1 MVIKALVTNVVKE
14 EPCTKECTVE
24 VSEQASL
31 QNLFD
36 ELGCSL
42 ADISDYYEFSGRF
55 ARNNFFCPFILTA
68 NGIQYNLPYTDVM
81 VSDFIHT
88 HSIASNEIRIVTGY
102 PQAGGP
108 GFVEL
113 AEIWNDIEPWLNGVA
128 IFFGIFGWNIKD
140 AVKSI
145 RLHFEKKKVPPHTVI
160 DFLATRDKWNH
171 KELAA
176 ILEIPEENAKKLLKT
191 FGYKYDRSLMQYIP
205 GDETEKLREN
215 LKTIQIYDI

>member
-1 MVIKALVTNVVKE
+1 MVIKALVTSVAKD

-24 VSEQASL
+24 ISEQASL

-36 ELGCSL
+36 ELGCGL

-55 ARNNFFCPFILTA
+55 ARNNFFCPFILAA

-81 VSDFIHT
+81 LADFIHT
-88 HSIASNEIRIVTGY
+88 HSIVGNEIRIVTGY

-113 AEIWNDIEPWLNGVA
+113 VEIWNDIEPWLNGIA
-128 IFFGIFGWNIKD
+128 ILFGIFGWNIKD
-140 AVKSI
+140 VVKSI

-160 DFLATRDKWNH
+160 DLLTTRDQWNH

-176 ILEIPEENAKKLLKT
+176 ILEIPEKNAQNLLKA
-191 FGYKYDRSLMQYIP
+191 FGYKYDRNLLQYIP
-205 GDETEKLREN
+205 GAETEQLKEKL
-215 LKTIQIYDI
+215 KAVQIYDI

>member
-14 EPCTKECTVE
+14 EPCTKEYTVE

-42 ADISDYYEFSGRF
+42 ADISDYYDFSGRF
-55 ARNNFFCPFILTA
+55 ARNDFFCPFVLTA
-68 NGIQYNLPYTDVM
+68 NGIQYNLPYTDVKL
-81 VSDFIHT
+81 SDFIQT
-88 HSIASNEIRIVTGY
+88 HSIVGNEIWIVTGY

-113 AEIWNDIEPWLNGVA
+113 VKIWNTVQPWLNNIA
-128 IFFGIFGWNIKD
+128 IVCSITGIN
-140 AVKSI
+140 AKSI
-145 RLHFEKKKVPPHTVI
+145 AEWIRSHFERKKVPPHTVI
-160 DFLATRDKWNH
+160 DMLSARNQWNH

-176 ILEIPEENAKKLLKT
+176 ILKIPEENAQNLLKA
-191 FGYKYDRSLMQYIP
+191 FGYKYDRNLMQYIP
-205 GDETEKLREN
+205 GNETEQLKEKL
-215 LKTIQIYDI
+215 KAVQIYDI